1 MYFTNQK
8 SFMTILKKLESFN
21 IQQIIL
27 LTVIFCL
34 MSGTTVF
41 AQQDTPMDSIPTLSP
56 LDFGLAE
63 AKNDRARY
71 EVLYNTHSQA
81 LKMGANVSYEGIDT
95 LTISISNNARPIPL
109 TRHTD
114 FGGAHIIVKNSS
126 KTQFLFEM
134 KDEKWQ
140 ELKTEAAI
148 VDSGDFASVKPL
160 ESGLFQVLLEDEHL
174 WVNNRKGYDY
184 GATRRDILL
193 VQDGCALNH
202 PVAPYSTDSTLLK
215 AKFHA
220 TDDELKTIA
229 NLTITR
235 DTSSTFKTYC
245 FNIAGINNLKV
256 SNVKIKTPATKNMY
270 ADSAINI
277 ANCTNIFLEDVDING
292 TYSRTNLYGYGIHMD
307 NVWKSQFTRLSARA
321 NWGIFGTNNL
331 SNTTLLNC
339 NINRFDIHCYGRD
352 VYIYNCQFNGLYNQF
367 SSLYGELLYDGC
379 RFNKFLPVLIETS
392 YNAYTPFNLTFRKCT
407 FNADPSHQVLVSIGY
422 ADNNVNS
429 RPELK
434 QKCWPNV
441 TINDMTVNIA
451 KKTSKVIL
459 FQPKGTVPSNFSA
472 GYISSININGL
483 TYVYADTSLLADF
496 VIVNSPISSKKSIN
510 YDLRRINLIPSTQKM
525 MKQSTRK
532 FYYPG
537 SLTFNLRR
545 NKNDQINIA
554 LSRINY
560 NIKTNSQYNIHFTN
574 CTIGMIRYNSNSTGT
589 KRKYNQ
595 CTLYLNNC
603 DDGQYYIDNQA
614 VYTNCLFIPCN
625 SKMFISFYGNNND
638 VVIKNCRSQRKSKL
652 FYKGSNDNAE
662 LNGFEVKGNK
672 QTLR

>member
-1 MYFTNQK
+1 
-8 SFMTILKKLESFN
+8 MTILKKLESFN

-27 LTVIFCL
+27 FTVIFCL

-41 AQQDTPMDSIPTLSP
+41 AQQDTPMDSIPTISP
-56 LDFGLAE
+56 LDYGLEE

-71 EVLYNTHSQA
+71 EVLYNTHLEA
-81 LKMGANVSYEGIDT
+81 LKTGANVSYAGIDT
-95 LTISISNNARPIPL
+95 LTIAISDNTRPIPL
-109 TRHTD
+109 SRHTD
-114 FGGAHIIVKNSS
+114 FCDAHIIVKNSS

-134 KDEKWQ
+134 KDEEWK
-140 ELKTEAAI
+140 EFKTEAAI
-148 VDSGDFASVKPL
+148 VDSGDFESVKQL
-160 ESGLFQVLLEDEHL
+160 ASGLFQVMLEDEHL
-174 WVNNRKGYDY
+174 WVNNRKGHNY

-193 VQDGCALNH
+193 VKDGKALNR
-202 PVAPYSTDSTLLK
+202 PIASYATDSTQLK

-245 FNIAGINNLKV
+245 FNFSGINNLKI
-256 SNVKIKTPATKNMY
+256 SNIEIKTPDTKNMY

-277 ANCTNIFLEDVDING
+277 ANCTNIFFEDIDING
-292 TYSRTNLYGYGIHMD
+292 TYSRTNYYGYGIEMN
-307 NVWKSQFTRLSARA
+307 NVWKSKFTRLTARA

-339 NINRFDIHCYGRD
+339 DINRFDIHCYGRD
-352 VYIYNCQFNGLYNQF
+352 VYIYNCKFNDLYNQF
-367 SSLYGELLYDGC
+367 SSLYGELLFDGC
-379 RFNKFLPVLIETS
+379 RFNKFLPVLIEPS

-407 FNADPSHQVLVSIGY
+407 FNADPSHQILVSVGY
-422 ADNNVNS
+422 LDNNVNS
-429 RPELK
+429 RPELA

-451 KKTSKVIL
+451 KKTTKLTL
-459 FQPKGTVPSNFSA
+459 FQPKGTVASYLSV

-483 TYVYADTSLLADF
+483 TYVYADTSQLADF

-510 YDLRRINLIPSTQKM
+510 YDLKRVNLIPSTKTM
-525 MKQSTRK
+525 MRQSTRK

-537 SLTFNLRR
+537 SITFNLRH

-560 NIKTNSQYNIHFTN
+560 NIKTNSQYNINYTN
-574 CTIGMIRYNSNSTGT
+574 CTIGMIRYNSNNNGT
-589 KRKYNQ
+589 KRKYKQ

-614 VYTNCLFIPCN
+614 IYDNCLFIPCN

-638 VVIKNCRSQRKSKL
+638 IVIKNCRSQRKSKL
-652 FYKGSNDNAE
+652 FYKGSNTNPE

-672 QTLR
+672 QYIR

>member
-1 MYFTNQK
+1 
-8 SFMTILKKLESFN
+8 MTTLKKLESFN

-27 LTVIFCL
+27 FTVIFCL

-41 AQQDTPMDSIPTLSP
+41 AQQDAPMDSFPTISP
-56 LDFGLAE
+56 LDFGLSE
-63 AKNDRARY
+63 AKNDQARY
-71 EVLYNTHSQA
+71 EVLYNTHLEA
-81 LKMGANVSYEGIDT
+81 LKTGANVSYTGIDT
-95 LTISISNNARPIPL
+95 LVIAISDNSRPIPL

-114 FGGAHIIVKNSS
+114 FGDAHIIVKNNS

-134 KDEKWQ
+134 KNEEWQ

-148 VDSGDFASVKPL
+148 VDSGNFESVEQL
-160 ESGLFQVLLEDEHL
+160 ASGLFQVILEDKHL
-174 WVNNRKGYDY
+174 WVNNRKGYKY

-193 VQDGCALNH
+193 VKDGQALNR
-202 PVAPYSTDSTLLK
+202 PVASYSTDSTLLK

-245 FNIAGINNLKV
+245 FNLSGINNLKV
-256 SNVKIKTPATKNMY
+256 SNVEIETPATRNLY

-277 ANCTNIFLEDVDING
+277 ANCTKIFFEDIDISG
-292 TYSRTNLYGYGIHMD
+292 TYSRTNLYGYGIQMD

-321 NWGIFGTNNL
+321 NWGIFGNNNL

-339 NINRFDIHCYGRD
+339 DINRFDIHCYGRD
-352 VYIYNCQFNGLYNQF
+352 VFIYNCQFNGLYNQF
-367 SSLYGELLYDGC
+367 SSLYGELLFDGC

-407 FNADPSHQVLVSIGY
+407 FNADPSHQTLVSIGY
-422 ADNNVNS
+422 VDNNVNS
-429 RPELK
+429 RPELA

-441 TINDMTVNIA
+441 TINDMTVNMA
-451 KKTSKVIL
+451 KKTTKLIL
-459 FQPKGTVPSNFSA
+459 FQPKGTIAPNVSV

-483 TYVYADTSLLADF
+483 TFVYADTSQLSDF
-496 VIVNSPISSKKSIN
+496 IIASSPISSKKTIN
-510 YDLRRINLIPSTQKM
+510 YDLKRINLIPATKKMMQQSTQ
-525 MKQSTRK
+525 K

-545 NKNDQINIA
+545 NKNDIINIA

-560 NIKTNSQYNIHFTN
+560 NIKTNSQYNIQFTN
-574 CTIGMIRYNSNSTGT
+574 CSIGMIRYNSNSTGT

-614 VYTNCLFIPCN
+614 IYTNCLFIPCH
-625 SKMFISFYGNNND
+625 SKMFINFYGNNND
-638 VVIKNCRSQRKSKL
+638 VVIKNCRSQRKGKL
-652 FYKGSNDNAE
+652 FYKGSNDNSE
-662 LNGFEVKGNK
+662 LNHFEIKGTRK
-672 QTLR
+672 L